1 MGRILVAAM
10 SIVAAIAMQH
20 IATSYPAAAAR
31 FPTLLG
37 YVVIC
42 LGLMAAGQ
50 VLLEWRRL
58 RLAGTLQV
66 LPRADWRKI
75 AIGSAFTLL
84 IVLYAWSIP
93 VLGYLLATPLMLAIP
108 LALLRPVGWTAAAIT
123 VVAVTGT
130 IWGVFVWFLR
140 LPIPLYP
147 GA

>member
-1 MGRILVAAM
+1 MGRILVAVL
-10 SIVAAIAMQH
+10 SIVAALAMQH

-42 LGLMAAGQ
+42 LGLMAIGQ

-58 RLAGTLQV
+58 RLAGSLQI

-84 IVLYAWSIP
+84 IILYAWSIP
-93 VLGYLLATPLMLAIP
+93 VLGYLLATPLMIAIP
-108 LALLRPVGWTAAAIT
+108 IALLRPVGWTVTAIT
-123 VVAVTGT
+123 VIAVTGT
-130 IWGVFVWFLR
+130 IWGVFIWFLR